1 MTKCLKCL
9 FSCFHIKLKGPDA
22 ESSIPDGHRLGAGQL
37 ALPCNCNKDWYVL
50 LDLFGRSIP
59 ASEIQRDARHM
70 LLRPL
75 KELPPETCGLA
86 NSCTGKVAAAP
97 FLMQVP

>member
-1 MTKCLKCL
+1 MLRAVSLMDTDLEPDSWHCRATVTKTGMS
-9 FSCFHIKLKGPDA
+9 FSTCSA
-22 ESSIPDGHRLGAGQL
+22 E
-37 ALPCNCNKDWYVL
+37 
-50 LDLFGRSIP
+50 
-59 ASEIQRDARHM
+59 ASQ
-70 LLRPL
+70 PL

>member
-1 MTKCLKCL
+1 MLRAVSLMDTDLE
-9 FSCFHIKLKGPDA
+9 PD
-22 ESSIPDGHRLGAGQL
+22 SWH
-37 ALPCNCNKDWYVL
+37 LPCNCNKDWYVL